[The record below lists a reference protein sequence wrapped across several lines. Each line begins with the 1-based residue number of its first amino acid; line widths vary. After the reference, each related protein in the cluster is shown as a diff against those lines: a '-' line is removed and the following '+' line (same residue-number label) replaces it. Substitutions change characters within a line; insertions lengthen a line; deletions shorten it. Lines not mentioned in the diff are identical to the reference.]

1 MPQRR
6 TRACLA
12 GAALLL
18 ALGAGRPAQAQTP
31 EPTASPGPQTTAAA
45 ASPQPQA
52 AVSSLE
58 KQFLKNLLRDQKA
71 IWTSPFHLRATDMRW
86 FVPLAG
92 GTAAFIATDKDT
104 GYWIATYPE
113 LVDPSVAIS
122 YAGSG
127 GTLTA
132 AAATF
137 YLIGRAAH
145 NDRARETGLL
155 GGEALIDS
163 ILVMTAI
170 KTATQRARPDAG
182 EDRSKF
188 FVGGSSFPSGHASE
202 SWALATVIALEYR
215 DKRPVQIAAY
225 SVAAL
230 VSLSRF
236 TAQRHYLSDVL
247 VGSAIGY
254 SIGRYVYRA
263 HHVGDKG
270 QAPSNKFPLIAPQYD
285 RHARAYGVAVTWIY

>member
-1 MPQRR
+1 MRHRR
-6 TRACLA
+6 RSGRLVGFVC
-12 GAALLL
+12 AALLL
-18 ALGAGRPAQAQTP
+18 IGRQARAQTP
-31 EPTASPGPQTTAAA
+31 QPGQPADAQTSATPAQQQPAA
-45 ASPQPQA
+45 
-52 AVSSLE
+52 SSLE

-71 IWTSPFHLRATDMRW
+71 IWTSPFHFRTTDLRW

-92 GTAAFIATDKDT
+92 GTAAFIATDRDT
-104 GYWIATYPE
+104 GDWIAGYPE

-122 YAGSG
+122 YAGSA

-132 AAATF
+132 ATAAF
-137 YLIGRAAH
+137 YLIGRATH

-163 ILVMTAI
+163 ILVVTAL

-188 FVGGSSFPSGHASE
+188 FVGGRSFPSGHASE
-202 SWALATVIALEYR
+202 TWALATVIANEYR
-215 DKRPVQIAAY
+215 GRRTVQIAAY
-225 SVAAL
+225 GAATL
-230 VSLSRF
+230 ISLSRF

-254 SIGRYVYRA
+254 GIGSYVYRA
-263 HHVGDKG
+263 HHVGDRGPGSSKL
-270 QAPSNKFPLIAPQYD
+270 PLIAPQYD
-285 RHARAYGVAVTWIY
+285 RLARAYGVAVTWIY